1 VKLLVDARTGWGHG
15 IGRVIVNTIPRVA
28 RSRPTWQIDVLV
40 LPKDCAAARY
50 AFDEVA
56 NLTVIECPIDP
67 FSLSEQTS
75 LFRYARG
82 YTLTWFTNYWVP
94 LGWSGAFVVTVHDML
109 HLIPHLFPA
118 SVPKRVL
125 SRRTFSKIRR
135 DARAIMFDSRFT
147 EEAFTHLVGPPR
159 HSVTVQ
165 LGGDHL
171 DYGLLRPVRAR
182 SRRLLVVAAAK
193 QHKNF
198 DLLFAAW
205 QAAQVASHWTL
216 TIISPNSMMRSSVDI
231 DDMSQKARVEIRR
244 GVSNEELAALYADSA
259 VLLMPSLYEG
269 FGLPLLEG
277 MLAGALCVSSNA
289 GAMIEVA
296 EGAFVQ
302 FVNGTDQVGWTQAIE
317 NVCAIIDGETVDTD
331 VITRHNIACAR
342 RFQWD
347 TTATQVSTVIEDA
360 ANMAAD
366 RPNNIK
372 VQEIK

>member
-28 RSRPTWQIDVLV
+28 LLRPTWQVDVLV
-40 LPKDCAAARY
+40 LPQDCAAARH
-50 AFDEVA
+50 AFDGVA
-56 NLTVIECPIDP
+56 NLTVVECAVNP
-67 FSLSEQTS
+67 FSLGEQTK
-75 LFRYARG
+75 LARYARG
-82 YTLTWFTNYWVP
+82 YALTWFTNYWVP

-118 SVPKRVL
+118 SRSKRLL

-135 DARAIMFDSRFT
+135 DARTIMFDSRFT
-147 EEAFTHLVGPPR
+147 EKAFTKLVGPPR
-159 HSVTVQ
+159 HGVTVQ

-171 DYGLLRPVRAR
+171 NYGQLSPVRAR

-198 DLLFAAW
+198 NLLFVAW

-216 TIISPNSMMRSSVDI
+216 TVISPNSMMRSSVDL
-231 DDMSQKARVEIRR
+231 DAMSENTRVEIRR
-244 GVSNEELAALYADSA
+244 GVSNDELSALYADSA

-302 FVNGTDQVGWTQAIE
+302 FVNGTDQLGWTKAIE
-317 NVCAIIDGETVDTD
+317 SVCAMIDEETVNTD
-331 VITRHNIACAR
+331 MITRHNISCAS

-347 TTATQVSTVIEDA
+347 KTATQVVAVIENA
-360 ANMAAD
+360 T
-366 RPNNIK
+366 
-372 VQEIK
+372 VTTVS